1 MPWFG
6 QRNQR
11 CCRTL
16 WSLFLIFSLFIVC
29 PAEGGDGTQK
39 MPGLFQ
45 DFLKGFN
52 QGILRASGPVL
63 TTINPRQ
70 VSEATPFTLRLS
82 GSGFDSATRVMIQV
96 RDAQS
101 GQLTW
106 MPFTPRLIDGRTLEL
121 TFDKGFSVNP
131 PSRKIY
137 LDNGKGKKSV
147 ELVLTVTGASAAG
160 TFPSGPLPATVNDQ
174 PSAASPTVTALSPAL
189 IQRATP
195 FTLTVTGSGFTA
207 DCKVYVEINK
217 NAGDPA
223 AAPVYDFIPLDPVF
237 VGSGELR
244 LNFDRGFGDNP
255 PQRRIYVEDGRGNR
269 SNEVHLTIQ
278 P

>member
-1 MPWFG
+1 MPRLSRYTGIGF
-6 QRNQR
+6 
-11 CCRTL
+11 RTL
-16 WSLFLIFSLFIVC
+16 WGLVLVLSLFTVY
-29 PAEGGDGTQK
+29 PAEGGEGPQK

-63 TTINPRQ
+63 TSLNPLR
-70 VSEATPFTLRLS
+70 VREAAPFTLQLS
-82 GSGFDSATRVMIQV
+82 GSGFNTTTQVMIQV
-96 RDAQS
+96 RDAKT

-106 MPFTPRLIDGRTLEL
+106 MPFTPRLIDGRNLEL
-121 TFDKGFSVNP
+121 TFDKGFSANP
-131 PSRKIY
+131 SIRKIY
-137 LDNGKGKKSV
+137 LTDGKGKKSA
-147 ELVLTVTGASAAG
+147 EQVLTVTGAGAATSLAAAPLMGSASVA
-160 TFPSGPLPATVNDQ
+160 V
-174 PSAASPTVTALSPAL
+174 SALSVTALSPAT
-189 IQRATP
+189 IPRATP
-195 FTLTVTGSGFTA
+195 FTLTLQGSGFTA

-237 VGSGELR
+237 VGPGELR
-244 LNFDRGFGDNP
+244 LTFDRGFGDNP
-255 PQRRIYVEDGRGNR
+255 PERKIYVDDGRGNR